1 MKKGFI
7 TDQTI
12 TIRIP
17 ANPTLP
23 AEVIFTPGPYCEE
36 AKHLSGIPESGWE
49 RENPPSEKLEYWLVV
64 PGKTQTP
71 LKLTAASIPIILPKT
86 EDDKF
91 IRFLV
96 DRKALIPKPLRKSK
110 RNSNKQ

>member
-17 ANPTLP
+17 ADPTLP
-23 AEVIFTPGPYCEE
+23 AEVIFTPGPCCEE
-36 AKHLSGIPESGWE
+36 AKRLSGIPESGWE
-49 RENPPSEKLEYWLVV
+49 EPPSEQLEYWLVV

-71 LKLTAASIPIILPKT
+71 LKLTAASTPIIFPKT

-96 DRKALIPKPLRKSK
+96 DRKVLTPKPLRKSK
-110 RNSNKQ
+110 RNSNK